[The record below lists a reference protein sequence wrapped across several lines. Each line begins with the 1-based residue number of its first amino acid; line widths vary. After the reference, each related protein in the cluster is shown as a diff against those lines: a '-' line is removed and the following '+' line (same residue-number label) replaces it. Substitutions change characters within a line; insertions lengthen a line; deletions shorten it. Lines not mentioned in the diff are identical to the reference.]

1 MRLYQRRG
9 GVPAWFAG
17 CCCFVFAAC
26 GAVAAE
32 SAPVQSGRVTT
43 TLVSDA
49 DGVGAG
55 QAFRLGLRLRI
66 APGWRVYWQNPGD
79 AGVPPELSV
88 TGATAARSS
97 GPPPRPASR
106 RFR

>member
-97 GPPPRPASR
+97 GPPTRPASR